1 MSGKADKK
9 PKYLDPTRL
18 KESMDQ
24 MMSNMLLPAGFFMF
38 CRKVIGQIV
47 LEKEKGLIEYLK
59 MNGMKEA
66 AYNLSFVLHE
76 SLINGLLICL
86 ALDLIVYKR

>member
-1 MSGKADKK
+1 
-9 PKYLDPTRL
+9 
-18 KESMDQ
+18 
-24 MMSNMLLPAGFFMF
+24 MSNLLLPAGFFMF

-59 MNGMKEA
+59 MNGMKET

-76 SLINGLLICL
+76 SIINGVLICL
-86 ALDLIVYKR
+86 ALDFLVYKR